1 MSDLRTVVADVLAEH
16 WWAGADGCSCG
27 KQNGVEWTFHA
38 ADVILKEVEQW
49 LQT

>member
-16 WWAGADGCSCG
+16 WWADGCSCG

-38 ADVILKEVEQW
+38 ADVILGEVQRW
-49 LQT
+49 LEI